1 MKRISLLTLVVM
13 CVVLFGFDVVVA
25 QESIAVQVKISPSAL
40 NLKSKGNWI
49 NCEVRLPQGYDA
61 ADIDPATILLQG
73 SLGAIAPDRFVAA
86 GQVAKMK
93 FSRSGLQGI
102 VEAGEQ
108 VVLTVT
114 GSLELV
120 DPDPLVPPVVVLF
133 SGTDTIKVINPDDKK
148 VK

>member
-1 MKRISLLTLVVM
+1 MKRISLMTVIVM

-25 QESIAVQVKISPSAL
+25 QESISVQVKISPSAL

-61 ADIDPATILLQG
+61 ADIDPASILLAG
-73 SLGAIAPDRFVAA
+73 SLGTTTPDRIVAA
-86 GQVAKMK
+86 GQVVKMK
-93 FSRSGLQGI
+93 FSRSALQGI

-114 GSLELV
+114 GSLV
-120 DPDPLVPPVVVLF
+120 YPDPDPLLPPVIVLF
-133 SGTDTIKVINPDDKK
+133 SGSDRIKVINPEPK